1 LNNRTNY
8 HSLGKVS
15 FANKNSDGQILPET
29 AEGRS
34 QNNDVKIVRKGPQ
47 NLREW
52 LTIFVEVN
60 REYRD
65 SFKGFFDNH
74 KSESSNKDKELQP
87 DAHYIKNIEKGIN
100 EAKGNLTKNA
110 TTLAKE
116 GQVLVEEIKETTG
129 IRNSNDVKEA
139 ASSMMVLATECISQF
154 IKGYKSGRD
163 EEIDKML
170 NKYFEGIDGNDT
182 NEAIQL
188 KEKIEERKLFRKRR
202 RKRLRV

>member
-1 LNNRTNY
+1 M
-8 HSLGKVS
+8 
-15 FANKNSDGQILPET
+15 
-29 AEGRS
+29 
-34 QNNDVKIVRKGPQ
+34 
-47 NLREW
+47 
-52 LTIFVEVN
+52 
-60 REYRD
+60 
-65 SFKGFFDNH
+65 
-74 KSESSNKDKELQP
+74 
-87 DAHYIKNIEKGIN
+87 
-100 EAKGNLTKNA
+100 TKNA